1 QEDLNLGP
9 TRTEAYNADTDME
22 PLSTNAVTESAIVA
36 YTESP
41 LATLRKRDL
50 EYRRLHHA
58 NSPEQRDPEKRSRS
72 LPAEPNDDSMGSDSG
87 SDLTP
92 LRALDAN
99 AAEQSDLSGSQLSLE
114 TRNSLEALPFWES
127 NNDSALPI
135 LDLVEYE
142 NTRLPIVNS
151 FAATRESY
159 VEESIVPF
167 TQSTETALLSTRPIT
182 RTITS
187 TVSRTITETLS
198 SQTGQYLLALPEPD
212 GLGLA
217 VTQHNTATASQGLSQ
232 LPALTSDLLSSSST
246 GYQSQAQLANAESRA
261 LEWDQSFTPD
271 PNLNLQ
277 LTQQVNQS
285 WPQCHLAATHMGAN
299 LLESTNHSDALTAV
313 SGLSYTATSTQ
324 PERPL
329 QIADL
334 PHEDPS
340 ATDMEISEID
350 HGLALL
356 PTVSDLSLRVSDLQD
371 SVRYTESS
379 VSLQLNQIQVDQ
391 RGTNTALGSLTSAV
405 DVASNR
411 TQLLEEDLSSLER
424 NFSSTRQDLQ
434 ARVLQIS
441 DQVQQVG
448 LTLET
453 ASSVTDAQ
461 IFDLQRSLAE
471 TVPKE
476 THEAVIRTL
485 TEAILE
491 LRQSMQDQ
499 ASISHQL
506 RSGLLSNEGR
516 HQTELHQLHQEV
528 QSLRLLLSDSQTR
541 TPTKLSETRRLL
553 DELKESNELL
563 SACVSDL
570 TLDNT
575 RLLHQVSSL
584 EDQLAR
590 HQLDLQVLRNQTPE
604 PQQATESS
612 SAPISIDPE
621 EVQALFRDLNER
633 LTSLA
638 TGLTSDMSDLKESI
652 QSMDQD
658 KKLGQATKFTIVP
671 SSNHQDDCAFFIRQ
685 LLETADRC
693 QLTDTDRRS
702 LLGLKLCSDKTPP
715 SLHKWWISFAKTKQ
729 GETRVPR
736 PVLSPDLLND
746 SVRYEDET
754 VRSYATRLQSIIDEV
769 GFPADQGVNL
779 FKLGVRHLKTESCLE
794 NTDRE
799 LKTIADCVKLL
810 RMREV
815 PLDDAPTPA
824 PRPKSRSGSVSEAS
838 STYLSEISSDRTPLR
853 SPRLNRRGSRVSFDE
868 PSTVEHLL
876 NALVDQQ
883 KQFVAHIERSDRNHQ
898 SLVEAFLR
906 PSGHHFAAPVQSS
919 PAPQYSQP
927 YGYPYARPS
936 TMTPPKHYTK
946 YGHSSDR
953 TNYACNHL
961 GQAGHGNDH
970 WS

>member
-1 QEDLNLGP
+1 
-9 TRTEAYNADTDME
+9 
-22 PLSTNAVTESAIVA
+22 
-36 YTESP
+36 
-41 LATLRKRDL
+41 
-50 EYRRLHHA
+50 
-58 NSPEQRDPEKRSRS
+58 
-72 LPAEPNDDSMGSDSG
+72 MGSDSG

-92 LRALDAN
+92 LPALDAN
-99 AAEQSDLSGSQLSLE
+99 AAEQSDLSGSELSLE

-127 NNDSALPI
+127 NDDSALPI

-151 FAATRESY
+151 SAATRESY

-182 RTITS
+182 RIITS

-285 WPQCHLAATHMGAN
+285 GPQCHLAATHMGAN

-391 RGTNTALGSLTSAV
+391 RGTNTALGSLTSAM
-405 DVASNR
+405 D
-411 TQLLEEDLSSLER
+411 
-424 NFSSTRQDLQ
+424 

-453 ASSVTDAQ
+453 ARSVTDAQ

-491 LRQSMQDQ
+491 LRQSLQDQ

-506 RSGLLSNEGR
+506 RSGLLSNEDR

-541 TPTKLSETRRLL
+541 TPTELSETRRLL
-553 DELKESNELL
+553 DELKESNEHL

-612 SAPISIDPE
+612 SVPISIDPE
-621 EVQALFRDLNER
+621 E
-633 LTSLA
+633 
-638 TGLTSDMSDLKESI
+638 
-652 QSMDQD
+652 
-658 KKLGQATKFTIVP
+658 
-671 SSNHQDDCAFFIRQ
+671 
-685 LLETADRC
+685 
-693 QLTDTDRRS
+693 
-702 LLGLKLCSDKTPP
+702 
-715 SLHKWWISFAKTKQ
+715 
-729 GETRVPR
+729 
-736 PVLSPDLLND
+736 
-746 SVRYEDET
+746 
-754 VRSYATRLQSIIDEV
+754 
-769 GFPADQGVNL
+769 
-779 FKLGVRHLKTESCLE
+779 
-794 NTDRE
+794 
-799 LKTIADCVKLL
+799 
-810 RMREV
+810 
-815 PLDDAPTPA
+815 
-824 PRPKSRSGSVSEAS
+824 
-838 STYLSEISSDRTPLR
+838 
-853 SPRLNRRGSRVSFDE
+853 
-868 PSTVEHLL
+868 
-876 NALVDQQ
+876 
-883 KQFVAHIERSDRNHQ
+883 
-898 SLVEAFLR
+898 
-906 PSGHHFAAPVQSS
+906 
-919 PAPQYSQP
+919 
-927 YGYPYARPS
+927 
-936 TMTPPKHYTK
+936 
-946 YGHSSDR
+946 
-953 TNYACNHL
+953 
-961 GQAGHGNDH
+961 
-970 WS
+970 